1 MPRIDYRGFCTAM
14 NFEYCYL
21 VEAEGNIEIEDIGN
35 VCLRAYNDRAQE
47 YYLLI
52 KNDLGN
58 TQVIEYGPIIS
69 DLDSLPRY
77 VKYTYQEVDF
87 SERKMY
93 NIISSFLNDSS
104 KAITQVEIIDE
115 SVLRGAIKNMITYV
129 R

>member
-52 KNDLGN
+52 IFVKLNQETLIQ
-58 TQVIEYGPIIS
+58 TLISKCITSSIII
-69 DLDSLPRY
+69 
-77 VKYTYQEVDF
+77 
-87 SERKMY
+87 
-93 NIISSFLNDSS
+93 N
-104 KAITQVEIIDE
+104 
-115 SVLRGAIKNMITYV
+115 
-129 R
+129 